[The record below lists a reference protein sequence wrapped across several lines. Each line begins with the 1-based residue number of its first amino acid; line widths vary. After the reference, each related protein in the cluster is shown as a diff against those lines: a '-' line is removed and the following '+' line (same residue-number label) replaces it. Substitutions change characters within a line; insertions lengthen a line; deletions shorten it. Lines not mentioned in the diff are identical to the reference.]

1 MQEKKEN
8 ESGSMMMEIIAVLA
22 ILAIMT
28 PIVYQQALKR
38 SREVSNINMADEM
51 RMVKDAISA
60 YLDANKETFLQACGS
75 PNDLINCTSH
85 ITDIDPSLSGINP
98 FLLRGTNYEFGT
110 SNSEDVDYII
120 QVYGSY
126 TPINATEG
134 IYQPNLFAV
143 LSSTSQPADLK
154 KGRAMQIAS
163 LIGAG
168 GGICESDRSGSPDHI
183 SGSYGAWSLYASD
196 VTGISTIC
204 FENNT
209 IVARTDM

>member
-51 RMVKDAISA
+51 RMVKNAVSA
-60 YLDANKETFLQACGS
+60 YLNTNKETILQACGS
-75 PNDLINCTSH
+75 PNSLTNCTSH
-85 ITDIDPSLSGINP
+85 ITLSDIDP

-110 SNSEDVDYII
+110 SNSENVDYII

-126 TPINATEG
+126 TPINETEG

-168 GGICESDRSGSPDHI
+168 GGICESDHI
-183 SGSYGAWSLYASD
+183 SGSYGAWSLYASE

>member
-51 RMVKDAISA
+51 RMVKNAISA
-60 YLDANKETFLQACGS
+60 YLDANKETILQACGS
-75 PNDLINCTSH
+75 PNELTNCTSH
-85 ITDIDPSLSGINP
+85 ITDIYDIYP

-126 TPINATEG
+126 TLINETEG

-168 GGICESDRSGSPDHI
+168 GGICESDHSGSPDHI